1 MILTIQF
8 ISSLRS
14 ESKFMWCA
22 LRSAYVVRWNKV
34 SVPSFQDIGW
44 LNQKIANLQCYCLN
58 IYIYSVTAEFN
69 IFTSILFVAIML
81 LAIYIPPEIKI
92 FHHLSSLWSPGN
104 GSSTRRREFSYN
116 DHELFETVTP
126 FFFSAD
132 FCPGNLIISSP
143 SLISCLL
150 VVSTRFLVFVEVPK
164 P

>member
-1 MILTIQF
+1 MCIKIC
-8 ISSLRS
+8 LRCP
-14 ESKFMWCA
+14 M
-22 LRSAYVVRWNKV
+22 
-34 SVPSFQDIGW
+34 
-44 LNQKIANLQCYCLN
+44 KIYNATVWIY

-92 FHHLSSLWSPGN
+92 FHHLSSLSPGN

-150 VVSTRFLVFVEVPK
+150 IVSTRFLVFVEVPK
-164 P
+164 PSWSNNSSTTFFLNK